1 MSMMPPRRENVP
13 GSLTSVT
20 GSYPRS
26 KSHAAVSAHDSRSPA
41 RSVRPRR
48 ACDGARGLRD
58 EGGPCERSR
67 TGGRVCHRDAPA
79 ILKTRRELAVRLAA
93 LGKSE
98 DATEAGRRNVDRANH

>member
-1 MSMMPPRRENVP
+1 M
-13 GSLTSVT
+13 
-20 GSYPRS
+20 
-26 KSHAAVSAHDSRSPA
+26 H
-41 RSVRPRR
+41 RR
-48 ACDGARGLRD
+48 AGRGARLERHRLALGEREDAIFAEPSGELGAPAASPILARRHERDGPRVLRD
-58 EGGPCERSR
+58 ERGPCERSR